1 MYYFLSL
8 ILLLND
14 KHLQHYKNH
23 FMMKMAPGTNW
34 EGLIRTEFDKESW
47 WVANAPPQVL
57 TGVNKSVSN
66 EDDWYVKN
74 LSNNITHVS
83 FNRITLR

>member
-1 MYYFLSL
+1 
-8 ILLLND
+8 
-14 KHLQHYKNH
+14 
-23 FMMKMAPGTNW
+23 MAPGNNCK
-34 EGLIRTEFDKESW
+34 GLIRTEFDKESW
-47 WVANAPPQVL
+47 WAANAPPQVL